1 MPVPYQLEMEQQSNV
16 ISIQSWTADHPLQIA
31 LSSSADLEH
40 AARQLMSYRSVEV
53 NLEPLDRALA
63 QRALRFLSGV
73 VYAMD
78 GCIERMDHSHFFIS
92 MRSAEIRTADSTPET
107 SVWEE

>member
-16 ISIQSWTADHPLQIA
+16 ISIQSWTAAHPLQIH
-31 LSSSADLEH
+31 LNSSADLEH

-53 NLEPLDRALA
+53 NLEQMDRDLA

-78 GCIERMDHSHFFIS
+78 GCIERMDQARFFLS
-92 MRSAEIRTADSTPET
+92 MRSVEVRAASSAPAS
-107 SVWEE
+107 SVWKE

>member
-1 MPVPYQLEMEQQSNV
+1 MPVPYQVGMEPQNNV
-16 ISIQSWTADHPLQIA
+16 ISIQSWTAVHPLQLH

-53 NLEPLDRALA
+53 HLDQMDRALA

-78 GCIERMDHSHFFIS
+78 GRIERMDQSHFFIS
-92 MRSAEIRTADSTPET
+92 MRSAEVRAASSAPAP
-107 SVWEE
+107 SVWKE

>member
-16 ISIQSWTADHPLQIA
+16 ISIQSWTAAHPLQIH
-31 LSSSADLEH
+31 LNSSEDLEH
-40 AARQLMSYRSVEV
+40 AARQLVSCRSVEV
-53 NLEPLDRALA
+53 YLEMDHALA

-78 GCIERMDHSHFFIS
+78 GCIERMDHSHFFLS
-92 MRSAEIRTADSTPET
+92 MRSAEVRSASGAP
-107 SVWEE
+107 SVWKE